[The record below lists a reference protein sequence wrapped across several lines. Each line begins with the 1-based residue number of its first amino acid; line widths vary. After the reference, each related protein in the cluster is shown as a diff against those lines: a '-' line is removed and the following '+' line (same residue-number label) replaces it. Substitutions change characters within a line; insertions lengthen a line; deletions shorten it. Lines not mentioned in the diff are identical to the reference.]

1 MMELNYIWLKYFV
14 LISNDK
20 TMNLNILKVSDTG
33 L

>member
-1 MMELNYIWLKYFV
+1 MMELSYIWLKYFV

-20 TMNLNILKVSDTG
+20 TLNLNILKVLETG

>member
-1 MMELNYIWLKYFV
+1 MMELSYTWLKYFV

-20 TMNLNILKVSDTG
+20 TMNLNILKASDTG

>member
-1 MMELNYIWLKYFV
+1 MMELSYIWLKSFV

>member
-1 MMELNYIWLKYFV
+1 MMELNYIQLKSFV

-20 TMNLNILKVSDTG
+20 TMNLYILKVSDTG